1 MIQVRPLQPKQVLV
15 AALGAVPEFRVL
27 MESPPPL
34 CWPTHPVESGVA
46 RLRALARRVG
56 AARRHAPPLLAVLKR
71 VWLASHVATVA
82 GIATYLYLPAW
93 RAAAYA
99 AACYGAVV
107 TYLLVVCRQ
116 LVAAPAAPVSL
127 VLGSENCHLLVLALL
142 VASGPPNVTKIV
154 SFGIYSA
161 MNLWDCVATG
171 TLKCLEH
178 PLLLVAAYADLAV
191 AALFVR
197 EAVTAPH
204 RLAIY
209 GVSFGLR
216 MESLQYCRAAFD
228 QSRRVVVA
236 TVRRCG
242 AGGAPGSAANSAT
255 VDNDADGDSHSVL
268 GTDYAHGAA
277 TGATPTRP
285 AAAGGDPKR
294 AVGGPTPP
302 VGAEGPTPPVGA
314 KGPTHPVGADAAYP
328 IDGCADDFTYLH
340 QYWS

>member
-1 MIQVRPLQPKQVLV
+1 MIQVRPLQPKRVLL
-15 AALGAVPEFRVL
+15 AALGGVPEFRVL
-27 MESPPPL
+27 MESPPRL
-34 CWPTHPVESGVA
+34 CWPTHPVERGVA

-56 AARRHAPPLLAVLKR
+56 AARRHAPPLLAVLRR

-82 GIATYLYLPAW
+82 GIAAYVYLPAW
-93 RAAAYA
+93 HAAAYA

-116 LVAAPAAPVSL
+116 LLAAPAAPVSL

-142 VASGPPNVTKIV
+142 VASGPPNVAKVV

-161 MNLWDCVATG
+161 MNLWDCVASG

-197 EAVTAPH
+197 EAVAAPH

-216 MESLQYCRAAFD
+216 VESLQYCRTAFD

-236 TVRRCG
+236 TVRRCAAGSDAGSG
-242 AGGAPGSAANSAT
+242 ADSAT
-255 VDNDADGDSHSVL
+255 VSDGDGEGDGDGHSVRDGDGLESVL
-268 GTDYAHGAA
+268 GTDHAQGGAI
-277 TGATPTRP
+277 PTRP
-285 AAAGGDPKR
+285 AAAATGGDPTH
-294 AVGGPTPP
+294 AAGTHAA
-302 VGAEGPTPPVGA
+302 GAA
-314 KGPTHPVGADAAYP
+314 KGPTHPVNACPATA
-328 IDGCADDFTYLH
+328 ADDFTYLH